1 MKNIINFK
9 YNFKTMKKISITLF
23 LSMLFISL
31 FSQENGFDN
40 LVAYKPK
47 MKNTEPTTSRESNF
61 WYEIRGAY
69 KRPVL
74 KETLNSARTLD
85 EISPGYPTNWLSDY
99 ISTEISSVCKGVAKK
114 ASGNNEILTDKQKEL
129 LSTTDN
135 GDEIL
140 IRVKYKT
147 PNAAIDKMDIHTMS
161 YSVTLVPEHE
171 AEYKGGVVQMKK
183 YLKENVINKIAE
195 PETGQQLEGVV
206 RFTVNEEG
214 EIIDPKIKVTTNN
227 PKSDKLLL
235 DAIRN
240 MPKWKPATNSKGG
253 KMKQD
258 FEFAMGT
265 GGC

>member
-1 MKNIINFK
+1 
-9 YNFKTMKKISITLF
+9 MKKIKHFNQL
-23 LSMLFISL
+23 LL
-31 FSQENGFDN
+31 
-40 LVAYKPK
+40 LVG
-47 MKNTEPTTSRESNF
+47 M
-61 WYEIRGAY
+61 
-69 KRPVL
+69 
-74 KETLNSARTLD
+74 
-85 EISPGYPTNWLSDY
+85 
-99 ISTEISSVCKGVAKK
+99 
-114 ASGNNEILTDKQKEL
+114 
-129 LSTTDN
+129 LSTFVLGCNKTDDPVDDVQGAGTMKDIDGNTYKTVKIGSQVWMAENLKTTKYNN

-206 RFTVNEEG
+206 RFSVNEEG
-214 EIIDPKIKVTTNN
+214 EIIDPKRKGTTNN
-227 PKSDKLLL
+227 ATSDKLLL

-240 MPKWKPATNSKGG
+240 MPKWKPATNSQGG

-258 FEFAMGT
+258 FEFAMVT

>member
-1 MKNIINFK
+1 MNCE
-9 YNFKTMKKISITLF
+9 SV
-23 LSMLFISL
+23 SL
-31 FSQENGFDN
+31 
-40 LVAYKPK
+40 
-47 MKNTEPTTSRESNF
+47 
-61 WYEIRGAY
+61 
-69 KRPVL
+69 
-74 KETLNSARTLD
+74 
-85 EISPGYPTNWLSDY
+85 
-99 ISTEISSVCKGVAKK
+99 GVAKK

-240 MPKWKPATNSKGG
+240 MPKWKPATNSQGR